1 MRFWLHNQLAGLA
14 ICATR
19 LFHSACQSILQSV
32 FQNAGHHEQMSNT
45 QTSSRSQTN
54 VKLNFKIFPSQTTTC
69 CAPQRNLYLKV
80 YLMDC
85 CDTEISTVLFISY
98 RNDQLQLVVFLFEA
112 LRSFST
118 ILRHNDLVSSSLCVS
133 FMKNISLVFSLCWHF
148 LGTHTHTYDFSHLIE
163 MSRCLLWLIF
173 QEERFHSDIFIPM
186 WTIKMRNVFGNED
199 TLWHHHI
206 LRWVVKL
213 WVV

>member
-19 LFHSACQSILQSV
+19 LFHSACQSILQSI

-45 QTSSRSQTN
+45 QTSSRSQNN
-54 VKLNFKIFPSQTTTC
+54 VKLNFKIFPSQTTTWNFF
-69 CAPQRNLYLKV
+69 ARV

-98 RNDQLQLVVFLFEA
+98 HNDQLQLIVFLFEA

-118 ILRHNDLVSSSLCVS
+118 ILRHNDLVCSSLCVS

-148 LGTHTHTYDFSHLIE
+148 LGTHTHIH
-163 MSRCLLWLIF
+163 M
-173 QEERFHSDIFIPM
+173 
-186 WTIKMRNVFGNED
+186 
-199 TLWHHHI
+199 I
-206 LRWVVKL
+206 LAI
-213 WVV
+213 